1 LKKGWK
7 IVLSVGVG
15 LVLLCL
21 LAVGFT
27 QTKIFRDWLR
37 GYILATVHERTNAD
51 LSLGNFS
58 GSLFTGL
65 TITGASLSLNGGEI
79 FSADVVELRYNPLEI
94 PQRHIALAKLVLS
107 HPRVHLTRSVDGEWS
122 FQKLPKQTEAPS
134 SPFSFLKWTLELKS
148 LEIID
153 GEFSLDD
160 STAGASCDSSG
171 TAMNPYRQVVLRNI
185 DSKMSASL
193 FGDNIRISVDRL
205 SLKAPSFSTQ
215 FDQFSAKLEYSRAG
229 IRLEDAVL
237 RSTGSELKLNA
248 QVDSLDVLSGL
259 DGRMLQN
266 LKVHADLDVSKVSF
280 DEVHRFIPSFPF
292 QTGLARLN
300 VIVNGTF
307 GNLQLET
314 CNLRTEHSELRLSG
328 RILNILHPRDC
339 FLDLSLISP
348 SLDPQEVAVSLSPL
362 ELPDVSHLEK
372 VSLNGRIKGKLEDF
386 EIKTFADLKETGR
399 LEMDGRMDLREPVPQ
414 YEARFSAN
422 NFNLGKLLNNDHLA
436 SALNVKG
443 EVRGKG
449 ITVGSADFI
458 GTIKVDSSEIFDVP
472 LDNSTVSITAKE
484 KAFEGEASIHSD
496 QSILQVQYSL
506 DLSDET
512 VPAFDVQGYFSSMD
526 LAQFLRND
534 NYRSTLNGNL
544 RVHGS
549 GKDLDHATGTM
560 VVNFQE
566 SDFRG
571 HEFQG
576 SGVKF
581 TLDQRRHSNKRMVV
595 ESPVLD
601 ATINGDFHLAPF
613 LSLAR
618 YEVRNVL
625 YSLKEKL
632 PFVDTTRLA
641 LRTATGQHQPAPPQ
655 LLALAAQES
664 LNFSYS
670 VDVKS
675 LLPLAIFLGGE
686 DFNAKGS
693 VRGSVSGNADD
704 LVLNADASVDNFVHL
719 GEGTRLL
726 IAEGKA
732 NVQVD
737 HLKQEDVLDA
747 METRIDVAASTFL
760 LNGLR
765 MNNLAASVDYLH
777 GRGSLKVSTLFD
789 SVLTVE
795 TTGSVS
801 VKENGYVGDF
811 DTLRVAYRGYVW
823 NNAAP
828 ILATIDTSGLTLNN
842 VEMTHGG
849 SRFSISG
856 AMGRTGD
863 VSMAMTLKN
872 FDLADVS
879 DLSRSRAGS
888 AGQRRLGGEASAEA
902 TLSGR
907 LNDPVL
913 TIKAGSSDLKYG
925 ELAFG
930 TLRVGSEYREKRA
943 RVNIEFKSSSPTQ
956 SGKPD
961 LLVAGSW
968 PVDLAFTHVEDRFPN
983 APVDLRVEALG
994 FHLDLLDPFIPV
1006 FDNIEGRL
1014 FADVRLGGTS
1024 KNLSSSGTMRV
1035 EDGRFVFTPNGIKY
1049 FVEGAFEPEGDKIQI
1064 SKLVIRNDS
1073 RDEEAKGLTVTGDI
1087 TVKNLFIGSF
1097 DLAVKGQLLILKE
1110 TERKGNAAPYG
1121 NLLVGTQGDGLHYH
1135 GTIDRSYLT
1144 GSVSIKT
1151 MAVTFPPIAL
1161 QATATPT
1168 GAFSYRVIDDTSR
1181 PAEHHIG
1188 DGGLSEEFFR
1198 QDETGETT
1206 GLELR
1211 NRLNTFDKL
1220 LAGMMADVSIE
1231 TQGPTQLRMI
1241 IAYSTGEELFSE
1253 LHGKLFLTKDE
1264 FGTRFTGDVDVGKRS
1279 YYYFYKRFDA
1289 TGKLK
1294 FDGALDNPEMDI
1306 TATYEGFRAPSR
1318 LDSLQGNVSTTKEQ
1332 HVVVTLKI
1340 TGTRVSPKLALDM
1353 TVDDKE
1359 WQGDAQSDAI
1369 SFILSGKFRDDLT
1382 SSERSQI
1389 ATSLGS
1395 SVTSTVITGV
1405 TSSIFSGVLTD
1416 FLRSEFGTFIRQAE
1430 VSYSGGNVSESADL
1444 RLTGEVGETV
1454 IRVGGRVFND
1464 IGNANVNIQMPV
1476 GRIIG
1481 SPALEDLIIELERK
1495 VEGSNYATDEKK
1507 LTNGARI
1514 YYRISF

>member
-27 QTKIFRDWLR
+27 QTKMFRDWLR

-79 FSADVVELRYNPLEI
+79 FSADVIELRYNPLEI
-94 PQRHIALAKLVLS
+94 PQRHIALATLVLS
-107 HPRVHLTRSVDGEWS
+107 HPRIHLIRSIDGEWN
-122 FQKLPKQTEAPS
+122 FQKLPKQTAAPS
-134 SPFSFLKWTLELKS
+134 NPVSFLKWTLELKS

-160 STAGASCDSSG
+160 STAEASFDSSG
-171 TAMNPYRQVVLRNI
+171 ISMNPYLRVVLRNI

-193 FGDNIRISVDRL
+193 SSDKIRISVDRL
-205 SLKAPSFSTQ
+205 NLKAPSFSTQ
-215 FDQFSAKLEYSRAG
+215 FDQFSAKLEYSKGG

-237 RSTGSELKLNA
+237 RSTGTELRLNA
-248 QVDSLDVLSGL
+248 EVDSLDVFGGP

-266 LKVHADLDVSKVSF
+266 LKIHADLDVSKVSF
-280 DEVHRFIPSFPF
+280 DEVHRFIPSFPL

-300 VIVNGTF
+300 VIVNGTL

-314 CNLRTEHSELRLSG
+314 CNLRTEHSELKLAG
-328 RILNILHPRDC
+328 QILDILHPKDC

-348 SLDPQEVAVSLSPL
+348 SLDPEEVVVSFPALR
-362 ELPDVSHLEK
+362 LPDVSYLEK
-372 VSLNGRIKGKLEDF
+372 VSLSGRFKGKLENF
-386 EIKTFADLKETGR
+386 ELKTFADLKETGR
-399 LEMDGRMDLREPVPQ
+399 LEVESHIDLRDSEPQ
-414 YEARFSAN
+414 YEARFSTN
-422 NFNLGKLLNNDHLA
+422 NFNLGKLLNDDPLA
-436 SALNVKG
+436 SMLNVAG
-443 EVRGKG
+443 EVHGKG
-449 ITVGSADFI
+449 IRVESADFM
-458 GTIKVDSSEIFDVP
+458 GTIKIDSSEIFDTP
-472 LDNSTVSITAKE
+472 LDNSTVSIAAKE

-496 QSILQVQYSL
+496 HSGLRVQYSL

-512 VPAFDVQGYFSSMD
+512 VPAFDVQGDFSSMD
-526 LAQFLRND
+526 LAQVLQND

-560 VVNFQE
+560 VVNFQG

-571 HEFQG
+571 HKFQG
-576 SGVKF
+576 PGVKL
-581 TLDQRRHSNKRMVV
+581 TLDQRRHSNRRVVV

-601 ATINGDFHLAPF
+601 ATVKGDFHPASF
-613 LSLAR
+613 LSLVKF
-618 YEVRNVL
+618 EVRNIL
-625 YSLKEKL
+625 YSLREKL
-632 PFVDTTRLA
+632 PFVDTTRLT
-641 LRTATGQHQPAPPQ
+641 LRTAAGQSQPAPPQ
-655 LLALAAQES
+655 LPALAAQES

-670 VDVKS
+670 VDVKN
-675 LLPLAIFLGGE
+675 LLPLAILLGEE
-686 DFNAKGS
+686 DFNGKGS

-704 LVLNADASVDNFVHL
+704 LVFNADASVDDFVHL
-719 GEGTRLL
+719 GQGTRML

-732 NVQVD
+732 NVRVD

-765 MNNLAASVDYLH
+765 MNNLVASVDYLH

-823 NNAAP
+823 NSAAP

-842 VEMTHGG
+842 VEMTHEGE
-849 SRFSISG
+849 RFSISG
-856 AMGRTGD
+856 AMGPTGD

-872 FDLADVS
+872 FDLADLS
-879 DLSRSRAGS
+879 DLSRTGAKS

-913 TIKAGSSDLKYG
+913 TIKASSSDLKYG

-930 TLRVGSEYREKRA
+930 TLKVEGEYRQQRA
-943 RVNIEFKSSSPTQ
+943 RVDLEFKSSSPMQ

-968 PVDLAFTHVEDRFPN
+968 PVDLAFTHVEDRFPD
-983 APVDLRVEALG
+983 APVELRVEALG

-1049 FVEGAFEPEGDKIQI
+1049 FVEGAFEPKGDKIQI
-1064 SKLVIRNDS
+1064 SKLIIRNDP
-1073 RDEEAKGLTVTGDI
+1073 RDEEAKGLTVTGAI
-1087 TVKNLFIGSF
+1087 TVENLFIGSF
-1097 DLAVKGQLLILKE
+1097 DLTVKGQLLILKE
-1110 TERKGNAAPYG
+1110 TERKGNTAPYG
-1121 NLLVGTQGDGLHYH
+1121 NLLVGTEGDGLHYH
-1135 GTIDRSYLT
+1135 GTIDRSYLA
-1144 GSVSIKT
+1144 GRVSIKT
-1151 MAVTFPPIAL
+1151 MAITFPPVAL
-1161 QATATPT
+1161 QSTSTPT
-1168 GAFSYRVIDDTSR
+1168 STFSYRVIDDTSK
-1181 PAEHHIG
+1181 PAEHHVG
-1188 DGGLSEEFFR
+1188 EGSLSEEFFR
-1198 QDETGETT
+1198 QSETGELT
-1206 GLELR
+1206 GSEQR

-1306 TATYEGFRAPSR
+1306 SATYEGFRTPTR

-1340 TGTRVSPKLALDM
+1340 TGTRISPKLALDM

-1359 WQGDAQSDAI
+1359 WQGDVQSDAI

-1430 VSYSGGNVSESADL
+1430 LTYSGGSVSESADL